1 VNSVTNTVAQ
11 TNGTYSGMSA
21 GTATFATYATVAGA
35 VTYASVAGSATFAS
49 YAANSGNLGG
59 LSTSSWSNFVN
70 SVTNT
75 VAQTNGTYSGMTAGT
90 ATFASNSGSLGN
102 LSTSGWSNFVNSA
115 TNGLPDAT
123 TLVGKASTN
132 LFSGSNTGLVAN
144 AGAPDPTKF
153 LRQDGSWTAPA
164 GATNG
169 LAYLNDLNATNAAI
183 RIGSQAVT
191 NGLPDANALAGK
203 AATNQNVS
211 LFPNDAGYVTQAVTN
226 GLETTTAAS
235 ALTNATVTLGVNFTN
250 GNFRCFYTVS
260 VGMVSTTVVDF
271 INLTDATTNTI
282 SVADAGA
289 LILTNSVFQFA
300 GPNEVFIINTNRSG
314 AGQGPSLIRVTGKIL

>member
-1 VNSVTNTVAQ
+1 
-11 TNGTYSGMSA
+11 M
-21 GTATFATYATVAGA
+21 
-35 VTYASVAGSATFAS
+35 
-49 YAANSGNLGG
+49 
-59 LSTSSWSNFVN
+59 
-70 SVTNT
+70 
-75 VAQTNGTYSGMTAGT
+75 
-90 ATFASNSGSLGN
+90 
-102 LSTSGWSNFVNSA
+102 
-115 TNGLPDAT
+115 
-123 TLVGKASTN
+123 
-132 LFSGSNTGLVAN
+132 AN

-169 LAYLNDLNATNAAI
+169 LAYLLDLNATNASI
-183 RIGSQAVT
+183 RTGSQAVT
-191 NGLPDANALAGK
+191 NGLPDANTLAGKADTDQNVSLFPNDAGYVTKTVTNGLPDATTLAGK
-203 AATNQNVS
+203 AAVDQNVSLFPNDAGYVTMAVTNGLPDANTLAGKADTNQNVS
-211 LFPNDAGYVTQAVTN
+211 LFPNDAGYVTMAVTN

-235 ALTNATVTLGVNFTN
+235 ALTNATSTMGVSFTN

-282 SVADAGA
+282 SVAAAGD

-314 AGQGPSLIRVTGKIL
+314 SGQAPSLISVTGKIL